1 MLKAKKLRTT
11 EPQQNY
17 PVLIKKSSF
26 LVEKLMS
33 VVYLDIL
40 NQDMKLL
47 APIGLPVAQ
56 NFFGYRVI
64 TDIIL
69 SFKFK
74 EKE

>member
-1 MLKAKKLRTT
+1 
-11 EPQQNY
+11 
-17 PVLIKKSSF
+17 
-26 LVEKLMS
+26 MS